1 MIRIEK
7 PFIIQEEGKSVL
19 NAYVTIG
26 EKREKIW
33 FKVDEIFGQYLC
45 YERGDAYL
53 IAVLNYA
60 MRNGHDIVSDAPIT
74 EDLLYNI
81 EMYLID
87 GLIEYNPSFHR
98 TIISADVAS
107 ESLPNAGAVG
117 TGISCGIDS
126 LHALANEQ
134 NKKYPKHCITHLTF
148 NNVGSHGE
156 GEQAHKLYEKRIQRP
171 RQFAEEYGFVF
182 VASDSNLMDVVKQS
196 HFQTHTY
203 SSMFA
208 VYCLQK
214 LYSVY
219 YYASSG
225 HKYHEF
231 NLVDRGGGSG
241 EYELLSLPVFST
253 RQLIIYSEGA
263 NKSRMEK
270 IKSIATYKPSYK
282 YLNVCLM
289 EGDNCGRCEK
299 CVRTMMGLDAIN
311 VLDKYE
317 AVFDVDYYRSHHK
330 WYMRQM
336 LKRITEHKHDY
347 FEIYSYFKKQMTLDL
362 YFFKMVYYIGYSIK
376 SALSN
381 TFLYPLIK
389 RILGK

>member
-7 PFIIQEEGKSVL
+7 PFITTENGKSSL
-19 NAYVTIG
+19 NAYITID
-26 EKREKIW
+26 EERELIW
-33 FKVDEIFGQYLC
+33 FKVDEKYGQYLC
-45 YERGDAYL
+45 DERGDAYL

-60 MRNGHDIVSDAPIT
+60 MRNGHDIISEAPIT

-81 EMYLID
+81 ETYLID
-87 GLIEYNPSFHR
+87 GLIEYNPQFHR
-98 TIISADVAS
+98 SVITAETAS
-107 ESLPNAGAVG
+107 VPLPNAGAVG
-117 TGISCGIDS
+117 TGISCGVDS
-126 LHALANEQ
+126 LHVLANEQ
-134 NKKYPKHCITHLTF
+134 NDKYPRHKITHLTF

-156 GEQAHKLYEKRIQRP
+156 GEHARWLYEQRIIRP
-171 RQFAEEYGFVF
+171 QQFAEEYGFEF
-182 VASDSNLMDVVKQS
+182 VANDSNLMDVVKQS

-214 LYSVY
+214 LYAIY

-231 NLVDRGGGSG
+231 NLIDRGGCSG

-253 RQLIIYSEGA
+253 HQLTIYSEGA

-270 IKSIATYKPSYK
+270 MKSVATYVPSYK
-282 YLNVCLM
+282 YLNVCLR

-311 VLDKYE
+311 ALDRYKS
-317 AVFDVDYYRSHHK
+317 VFDVGYYRGHHK

-336 LKRITEHKHDY
+336 LKKMVERKHDY
-347 FEIYSYFKKQMTLDL
+347 FEIYTYFKKQMTLSL
-362 YFFKMVYYIGYSIK
+362 YLFKFSYRIYYSIK
-376 SALSN
+376 KTISRTS
-381 TFLYPLIK
+381 LYPSIK
-389 RILGK
+389 KAIR